1 MVRTMRAGTGRPVV
15 LDAQAG
21 KSPMLIPLLLEA
33 LKDVFW
39 ASVFTYFA
47 AY

>member
-1 MVRTMRAGTGRPVV
+1 VRADTGRPVV

-21 KSPMLIPLLLEA
+21 KSPMLILLLLEA

-39 ASVFTYFA
+39 ASVFA
-47 AY
+47 VLGA